1 MTVAQLPTV
10 EGEKP
15 EREMSYCS
23 SPLFFCFSVLSF
35 YSLVSSSLPL
45 SVRLPCFQNNLC
57 SSLKQ
62 SPASFSLFGSLL
74 QVRFPKVLPP
84 LFSFF
89 FSFFFPIS
97 AACFLLFSKKN
108 FSSSAPPPPFSLY
121 LSVFIASGSESDD
134 ALSCHGAGRGGVR
147 QLCTVD
153 PCHCMA

>member
-10 EGEKP
+10 EGEKT

-23 SPLFFCFSVLSF
+23 STLFFCFSVLSF

-89 FSFFFPIS
+89 FPSSSPFLQLASFFSPKKIS
-97 AACFLLFSKKN
+97 PPRPPHLL
-108 FSSSAPPPPFSLY
+108 SLY
-121 LSVFIASGSESDD
+121 TSQYL
-134 ALSCHGAGRGGVR
+134 
-147 QLCTVD
+147 
-153 PCHCMA
+153 

>member
-45 SVRLPCFQNNLC
+45 YVRLPCFQNNLC

-84 LFSFF
+84 LVSFF
-89 FSFFFPIS
+89 LLLLPHFCSLLPSFLQKQ
-97 AACFLLFSKKN
+97 FLLLC
-108 FSSSAPPPPFSLY
+108 PPTPF
-121 LSVFIASGSESDD
+121 LSIP
-134 ALSCHGAGRGGVR
+134 LSIYSQRER
-147 QLCTVD
+147 E
-153 PCHCMA
+153 

>member
-15 EREMSYCS
+15 EREKSYCS

-35 YSLVSSSLPL
+35 YSLLSSSLPL

-89 FSFFFPIS
+89 FSFFPVS

-108 FSSSAPPPPFSLY
+108 FSSSAPLLSLY
-121 LSVFIASGSESDD
+121 TSQYLLPA
-134 ALSCHGAGRGGVR
+134 GARVTMPCPVMVQGGV
-147 QLCTVD
+147 
-153 PCHCMA
+153 A